1 MNFRYVLMSYE
12 IGPRRYAVG
21 CGIGVIAH
29 SRGGEIKSS
38 IDAVPDEI
46 IHPRFVYLPVH

>member
-1 MNFRYVLMSYE
+1 MNFRYVVRNRATE
-12 IGPRRYAVG
+12 YAIG
-21 CGIGVIAH
+21 CGIGVIVH
-29 SRGGEIKSS
+29 LRRGEIESL